1 MKKYPIDIFISYAHI
16 DNRPLTPEQQGWIT
30 KFEQTF
36 GAILSTRLGIDAK
49 IWRDRKLSGA
59 DIFSSEIVH
68 QLKDSALLISII
80 SPRYIRSEWFTR
92 EVSEFCKAAESEG
105 GIAVDRKSRIIKV
118 IKTPVDSIDTLPPVM
133 DKVLGYDF
141 YIDENGNSL
150 ELDPDFGDRYRE
162 AFLLKVASLANEAAQ
177 IIKLLTLQSGEPGTT
192 NADDRSHQNNQ
203 EVVYLAECSHDNKE
217 AWDILKTD
225 LNLNGYQT
233 FPDQPLPLRDE
244 EEFRSAVTG
253 FLTRANLSIHL
264 VGQTAGPIPDGLSQK
279 PIVELQN
286 EIAAQ
291 CSQSQDLKRLVWLP
305 KNLHSDQ
312 ERQRNFIRAL
322 QYSYN
327 AQCGAEIVTGGL
339 EDLKSATYR
348 VLKKIHDSKMSSHEQ
363 AGPDEQEGNRMV
375 YLVCVEDDKKNKSTL
390 PLRQWL
396 TEQGFE
402 VRLPLFAGDAKSV
415 RENNEELLATCD
427 SLLIFYGAGDES
439 WLQAV
444 RNSHKKIKAFRGS
457 RPLLATYTYIAQPT
471 SIDKEDRIDVGEAN
485 LINGLN
491 AFDPASMIPF
501 LHDMTES
508 TQSS

>member
-1 MKKYPIDIFISYAHI
+1 
-16 DNRPLTPEQQGWIT
+16 
-30 KFEQTF
+30 
-36 GAILSTRLGIDAK
+36 
-49 IWRDRKLSGA
+49 
-59 DIFSSEIVH
+59 
-68 QLKDSALLISII
+68 
-80 SPRYIRSEWFTR
+80 
-92 EVSEFCKAAESEG
+92 
-105 GIAVDRKSRIIKV
+105 
-118 IKTPVDSIDTLPPVM
+118 
-133 DKVLGYDF
+133 
-141 YIDENGNSL
+141 
-150 ELDPDFGDRYRE
+150 
-162 AFLLKVASLANEAAQ
+162 
-177 IIKLLTLQSGEPGTT
+177 
-192 NADDRSHQNNQ
+192 
-203 EVVYLAECSHDNKE
+203 
-217 AWDILKTD
+217 
-225 LNLNGYQT
+225 
-233 FPDQPLPLRDE
+233 
-244 EEFRSAVTG
+244 
-253 FLTRANLSIHL
+253 
-264 VGQTAGPIPDGLSQK
+264 
-279 PIVELQN
+279 
-286 EIAAQ
+286 
-291 CSQSQDLKRLVWLP
+291 
-305 KNLHSDQ
+305 
-312 ERQRNFIRAL
+312 
-322 QYSYN
+322 
-327 AQCGAEIVTGGL
+327 L